1 MCLAQIAIL
10 QFYLVLDSWARYRN
24 QMTQLYRR
32 TVCSRGVVTKL
43 HWLYYDDGWAQLR
56 INRCIASLMDF
67 QRSLLSNSTS
77 EDSLSRF
84 VGNSDFSRDSGKR
97 EENQI
102 VRETFENWN
111 IFSLPFEYSFLH
123 VYRPPVYHILSR

>member
-1 MCLAQIAIL
+1 MPCTNRDSAIL
-10 QFYLVLDSWARYRN
+10 SRLRFMSALQKPDDPIIS
-24 QMTQLYRR
+24 
-32 TVCSRGVVTKL
+32 VCSRGVVTKL